1 MGVASNYKKM
11 RAIYAHCRQR
21 KLQALRAALS
31 AGAVGRNDPCPC
43 GSGKKYKKCCMAIP
57 TSGQTD
63 RVRTSTIISV
73 TPCAQDPVS
82 WTSWTRSRHRT
93 RTASGASTGDEPR
106 QFAS

>member
-43 GSGKKYKKCCMAIP
+43 GSGKKYKKCCMGNLAIP
-57 TSGQTD
+57 ASGQAD
-63 RVRTSTIISV
+63 RARTIKVISV
-73 TPCAQDPVS
+73 PRIP
-82 WTSWTRSRHRT
+82 RS
-93 RTASGASTGDEPR
+93 S
-106 QFAS
+106 